1 MSATG
6 QGIEDEIGDASP
18 VATRPLPRAKRFAAS
33 VRRLLLATAAGLVLA
48 GIVHI
53 VTILLIPVLS
63 VSDANNAYRA
73 LGTGGRAELIASADR
88 GLSLV
93 PPPLLPV
100 PLSPGP
106 LLPGPLLPLP
116 READAATV
124 TAVCS
129 YDLSGGPM
137 RVVARAGTLPL
148 GLTLH
153 RRGGGVLYAIT
164 DRAAI
169 RGVVE
174 FLVMTEEQRDE
185 RIARDEEGEAA
196 RELRVVSDTDQGLIV
211 ARVLMR
217 LPSDR
222 GDAETLA
229 SNVAC
234 GLAD

>member
-6 QGIEDEIGDASP
+6 RGIEDEIGDAPP
-18 VATRPLPRAKRFAAS
+18 VAARPLPRATRFAAS
-33 VRRLLLATAAGLVLA
+33 VRRLLLATVAGLVLA

-73 LGTGGRAELIASADR
+73 LGTSGRAELIAPADR

-100 PLSPGP
+100 P

-129 YDLSGGPM
+129 YDLTGGPM

-217 LPSDR
+217 QPSDR
-222 GDAETLA
+222 GDAEALA
-229 SNVAC
+229 SSVAC

>member
-1 MSATG
+1 MSATDP
-6 QGIEDEIGDASP
+6 QIGDT
-18 VATRPLPRAKRFAAS
+18 VAAEPRPLPRGARFTAA
-33 VRRLLLATAAGLVLA
+33 VRRLLLATLAGLVLA
-48 GIVHI
+48 AIVHI

-63 VSDANNAYRA
+63 ASDANHAYRA
-73 LGTGGRAELIASADR
+73 LGTGGRAELISASDR
-88 GLSLV
+88 S
-93 PPPLLPV
+93 
-100 PLSPGP
+100 
-106 LLPGPLLPLP
+106 LPLP

-129 YDLSGGPM
+129 YDLAAGPM

-153 RRGGGVLYAIT
+153 RSGGGVIYAIT

-211 ARVLMR
+211 ARVLVR
-217 LPSDR
+217 HPSDR
-222 GDAETLA
+222 SDAEALA
-229 SNVAC
+229 SGVAC
-234 GLAD
+234 GMAD

>member
-1 MSATG
+1 MRVSAWG
-6 QGIEDEIGDASP
+6 
-18 VATRPLPRAKRFAAS
+18 RM
-33 VRRLLLATAAGLVLA
+33 LLLTTLAGLVLA

-53 VTILLIPVLS
+53 VTVLLIPVLS
-63 VSDANNAYRA
+63 TSDANHAYRA
-73 LGTGGRAELIASADR
+73 LGAGGRAD
-88 GLSLV
+88 LV
-93 PPPLLPV
+93 STGDARALPQ
-100 PLSPGP
+100 
-106 LLPGPLLPLP
+106 P
-116 READAATV
+116 READAASV

-129 YDLSGGPM
+129 YDLTAGPM

-153 RRGGGVLYAIT
+153 RRGGGVIYAIT

-185 RIARDEEGEAA
+185 RMARDDEGEAA

-211 ARVLMR
+211 ARVLVR
-217 LPSDR
+217 HPSDR
-222 GDAETLA
+222 ADAEALA
-229 SNVAC
+229 TGIAC

>member
-1 MSATG
+1 MSTTD
-6 QGIEDEIGDASP
+6 QEIGDA
-18 VATRPLPRAKRFAAS
+18 VAARSRKLPRGARFAAA
-33 VRRLLLATAAGLVLA
+33 VRRLMLATLAGLVLA

-63 VSDANNAYRA
+63 SSDAAHAYRA

-88 GLSLV
+88 S
-93 PPPLLPV
+93 
-100 PLSPGP
+100 
-106 LLPGPLLPLP
+106 LPLP
-116 READAATV
+116 REDDAATV

-129 YDLSGGPM
+129 YDLTSGPM

-153 RRGGGVLYAIT
+153 RRGGGVIYAIT

-174 FLVMTEEQRDE
+174 FVVMTEEQRDE

-211 ARVLMR
+211 ARVLVR
-217 LPSDR
+217 HPSDR
-222 GDAETLA
+222 ADAEALA
-229 SNVAC
+229 SGVAC
-234 GLAD
+234 GMAD

>member
-1 MSATG
+1 MSTT
-6 QGIEDEIGDASP
+6 DREIGDATAAGP
-18 VATRPLPRAKRFAAS
+18 RKLPRGARFTAA

-48 GIVHI
+48 AIVHI

-63 VSDANNAYRA
+63 GSDAAHAYRA
-73 LGTGGRAELIASADR
+73 LGTGGRAELIASGER
-88 GLSLV
+88 N
-93 PPPLLPV
+93 
-100 PLSPGP
+100 
-106 LLPGPLLPLP
+106 LPLP

-124 TAVCS
+124 TAICS
-129 YDLSGGPM
+129 FDLTGGPM

-153 RRGGGVLYAIT
+153 RRGGGVIYAIT

-174 FLVMTEEQRDE
+174 FVVMTEEQRDE

-211 ARVLMR
+211 ARVLVR
-217 LPSDR
+217 HPSDR
-222 GDAETLA
+222 SDAEALA
-229 SNVAC
+229 SGVAC
-234 GLAD
+234 GMAD

>member
-1 MSATG
+1 MSTTD
-6 QGIEDEIGDASP
+6 QEIGDA
-18 VATRPLPRAKRFAAS
+18 VAARSRKLPRGARFAAA
-33 VRRLLLATAAGLVLA
+33 VRRLMLATLAGLVLA

-63 VSDANNAYRA
+63 RSDAAHAYRA

-88 GLSLV
+88 S
-93 PPPLLPV
+93 
-100 PLSPGP
+100 
-106 LLPGPLLPLP
+106 LPLP
-116 READAATV
+116 REDDAATV

-129 YDLSGGPM
+129 YDLTSGPM

-153 RRGGGVLYAIT
+153 RRGGGVIYAIT

-174 FLVMTEEQRDE
+174 FVVMTEEQRDE

-211 ARVLMR
+211 ARVLVR
-217 LPSDR
+217 HPSDR
-222 GDAETLA
+222 ADAEALA
-229 SNVAC
+229 SGVAC
-234 GLAD
+234 GMAD

>member
-1 MSATG
+1 MSDTPQTVTHHPSTPAR
-6 QGIEDEIGDASP
+6 ALP
-18 VATRPLPRAKRFAAS
+18 VRARLAAAL
-33 VRRLLLATAAGLVLA
+33 RNLALTTLAGLVLA

-53 VTILLIPVLS
+53 VTILLIPQLS
-63 VSDANNAYRA
+63 TSDAHTAYRA
-73 LGTGGRAELIASADR
+73 LGTGSRAELLSARDAR
-88 GLSLV
+88 A
-93 PPPLLPV
+93 LPQ
-100 PLSPGP
+100 
-106 LLPGPLLPLP
+106 P

-129 YDLSGGPM
+129 YDLAAGPM
-137 RVVARAGTLPL
+137 RVVARTGLLPL

-153 RRGGGVLYAIT
+153 RRGGGVIYAIT

-196 RELRVVSDTDQGLIV
+196 RELRVVSDSEQGLIV
-211 ARVLMR
+211 ARVLVR
-217 LPSDR
+217 HASDR
-222 GDAETLA
+222 ADAEALA
-229 SNVAC
+229 TGVAC